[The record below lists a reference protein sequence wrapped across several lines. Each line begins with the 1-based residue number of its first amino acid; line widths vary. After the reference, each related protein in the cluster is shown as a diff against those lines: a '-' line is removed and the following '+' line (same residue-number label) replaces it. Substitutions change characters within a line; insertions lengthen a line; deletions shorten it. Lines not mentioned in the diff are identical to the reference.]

1 MLSTKG
7 LHGGRKMLPAPTH
20 CNDAA
25 RGATALLTSGVEC
38 YSDDWLEALDL
49 LKVIRGLEDR
59 MAAARDG

>member
-1 MLSTKG
+1 VFCVMKASDVTI
-7 LHGGRKMLPAPTH
+7 
-20 CNDAA
+20 
-25 RGATALLTSGVEC
+25 ATALLTSGVEC